1 MYKTSFLKMHVHRF
15 KCQVNGDNKILRVR
29 N

>member
-1 MYKTSFLKMHVHRF
+1 MHVHRF
-15 KCQVNGDNKILRVR
+15 KCQVNGDNKTLRVR